1 MDNIELYEFD
11 KRDDTLLLFLLRKGA
26 KMARESQFER
36 DLIIELEGLFP
47 GCVILKNNPNFF
59 QGIPD
64 RLILYRDRW
73 AAFEVKDRPT
83 AKHQQNQDYYVDLF
97 NKMSFAAFVYPQ
109 NKEWFIN
116 ELQKALRPDRG
127 ARLSKR

>member
-1 MDNIELYEFD
+1 MP
-11 KRDDTLLLFLLRKGA
+11 
-26 KMARESQFER
+26 RESKFEH
-36 DLIIELEGLFP
+36 DLIVELLDIFP
-47 GCVILKNNPNFF
+47 GAVILKNDSGFF

-64 RLILYRDRW
+64 RLILYGDRW
-73 AAFEVKDRPT
+73 AAFEVKTHPT

-116 ELQKALRPDRG
+116 ELQQALRPR
-127 ARLSKR
+127 RRTRISER